1 LALVL
6 LVETQD
12 ILDQDY
18 MRSLKVGVVDDHE
31 LFLRS
36 FVLLLTTIKSG
47 FDITVAVESLS
58 EDDFLA
64 KLRQNDLDLVF
75 LDLNLTKSD
84 GIRLIPKIKERNPE
98 TKVLIVSMSTE
109 AKVVR
114 ESFQQGAD
122 GYLSKYSDLDNLV
135 EGIREVMD
143 GEIFFGKGIEATQKI
158 SSEVVKQTST
168 PMLNR
173 FNAKFHLTKRE
184 SEILEKMT
192 EGKSSKTI
200 AAELFISKETVSVH
214 RKNLMRKLGASN
226 ALNLLKIARDYNLI

>member
-1 LALVL
+1 
-6 LVETQD
+6 
-12 ILDQDY
+12 
-18 MRSLKVGVVDDHE
+18 M
-31 LFLRS
+31 
-36 FVLLLTTIKSG
+36 
-47 FDITVAVESLS
+47 
-58 EDDFLA
+58 
-64 KLRQNDLDLVF
+64 
-75 LDLNLTKSD
+75 
-84 GIRLIPKIKERNPE
+84 IPKIKERNPE